1 MKTKNNTLVLVEI
14 AIVLCSALL
23 VATLPAIAAEQNQEM
38 QEVSAITTASED
50 DYVLGIYGNAN
61 KDDTID
67 MRDVTY
73 TKLVIFGKKPETEL
87 ADAYYDDEVDV
98 LDVVQVKLIILGRE
112 SELTVIDCQDRS
124 VTVSMPVERVISVN
138 NGATEILRAV
148 GVDVGEKMVGVNTA
162 ILNDPEYWP
171 ELQDKPGIMYG
182 SPDYEQIAEL
192 NPDIVILY
200 SSPYKDESIEKYEE
214 IGVTVL
220 CLDCFDPQRLDESV
234 KILGE
239 IFAEKVKLEE
249 YISWYHKYND
259 LIIDRTS
266 SLKVED
272 KPRVFIYPYPEYYYP
287 ALMTVTALGG
297 SHHSLIVNAG
307 GINIATDLSGT
318 WIEVEREWILKQ
330 NPDVIIA
337 DVAGEYFPRYSADE
351 EKTREMMK
359 EVRDTLMGDTTLSD
373 TKAVKEDKVFIIS
386 PTLSMAAMHVV
397 GTAYLAKYFHPEL
410 FDDIQPEAILKEYF
424 EDWQGVPYQG
434 VYVYPSP

>member
-1 MKTKNNTLVLVEI
+1 MKTKTKMIAFVEI
-14 AIVLCSALL
+14 VVVLCSVFL
-23 VATLPAIAAEQNQEM
+23 VALPALAIAAE
-38 QEVSAITTASED
+38 ED
-50 DYVLGIYGNAN
+50 DYVLDIYGNAN
-61 KDDTID
+61 EDDTID
-67 MRDVTY
+67 MRDLTY
-73 TKLVIFGKKPETEL
+73 VKLIFFGEKSETEL
-87 ADAYYDDEVDV
+87 ADAKYDGKLNP
-98 LDVVQVKLIILGRE
+98 LDFIQIKLIIVGKE
-112 SELTVIDCQDRS
+112 KELTIVDCLDRS

-171 ELQDKPGIMYG
+171 ELQDKPGIAYG
-182 SPDYEQIAEL
+182 SPDYEQIVEL

-220 CLDCFDPQRLDESV
+220 CLDCFNLRRLDEDV
-234 KILGE
+234 KMLGE

-249 YISWYHKYND
+249 YIKWYHKYND

-287 ALMTVTALGG
+287 ALKTVTALGG
-297 SHHSLIVNAG
+297 GHHLLIVNAG
-307 GINIATDLSGT
+307 GINIAADLSGT

-351 EKTREMMK
+351 AKTLEMMK
-359 EVRDTLMGDTTLSD
+359 EIRDTLMGDTALSA

-386 PTLSMAAMHVV
+386 PQLSTAAMYVV

-410 FDDIQPEAILKEYF
+410 FKDIQPEAVLKEYF
-424 EDWQGVPYQG
+424 EEWQGVPYQG